1 MSHLTDQARA
11 RARAASSAS
20 SSHVVATQGHRFE
33 ALLDDPRVP
42 RRMVLRGGLAGSL
55 ASLLAA
61 CGGGSEDDEAALA
74 DVSTKLDPA
83 MLKAGQEILAVT
95 FAAVAE
101 TQADTVTVPAG
112 YAVQRLFS
120 AGDAVERDATPYD
133 GTFPSSAQAETF
145 AGGNHDGM
153 HFYRLPGIDPNQGG
167 LLAINHEFPD
177 FAILMSG
184 TYDANDTSPAGLERK
199 RLALSAVGVS
209 VVEVRNHDGAWGV
222 RANSRFNRRYS
233 GNTLYRVS
241 GPAAA
246 AVGPVVVG
254 TLNNCASGTT
264 PWGTYLTCEETTD
277 NYLDPTQNPLGYGWV
292 VEIDPYGQLANMPVK
307 RTALGRFDHENT
319 AYLMASDGTVAI
331 YMGDDS
337 TPGCIYKFV
346 PSAKV
351 QRFQRAANAELLDT
365 GTLYAARFA
374 ADGTGEWVELTQG
387 KNGLVA
393 GATDP
398 GNVTQGP
405 QTPATVDF
413 MTQADVLI
421 NTKAAARVAGATL
434 MDRPEW
440 IAVAPDRSVFITL
453 TNNSGRKVTDAANPR
468 VENRHGHIVRW
479 RETGDAPDAKTF
491 RWELVVQAGDAT
503 LANAT
508 GNLVGN
514 IVGDTFSSPD
524 GIGVDPA
531 GRLWVETDMSVPG
544 NSGISGVTNL
554 DTFGNNAMYALDAA
568 TRVSKRFL
576 VGPVGCEITGL
587 AWTPDLRTFFV
598 NIQHP
603 TLAWPSNVQGNTLP
617 PRSSTIVVQRVDGG
631 VVGS

>member
-1 MSHLTDQARA
+1 MSFLTD
-11 RARAASSAS
+11 RARAAARTPTCSDA
-20 SSHVVATQGHRFE
+20 APCAKQRFE
-33 ALLDDPRVP
+33 TLLDDPRVP
-42 RRMVLRGGLAGSL
+42 RRMMLCGGFAGSL
-55 ASLLAA
+55 ATLLAA
-61 CGGGSEDDEAALA
+61 CGGGSGAVDTALSA
-74 DVSTKLDPA
+74 STPGVDQATKP
-83 MLKAGQEILAVT
+83 MGVETLAVGFT
-95 FAAVAE
+95 PVVE
-101 TQADTVTVPAG
+101 SKADAVTVPEG
-112 YAVQRLFS
+112 YRTQRLFS

-133 GTFPSSAQAETF
+133 GTYPSSAQAEKF
-145 AGGNHDGM
+145 AGNHDGM
-153 HFYRLPGIDPNQGG
+153 HFYPLPGLDANRAG
-167 LLAINHEFPD
+167 LLAINHEYPD

-184 TYDANDTSPAGLERK
+184 TYDANDSSAAGLERK

-209 VVEVRNHDGAWGV
+209 VIEVRKQGSEWQL
-222 RANSRFNRRYS
+222 RPNSRFNRRYS

-246 AVGPVVVG
+246 AVGPAVVG
-254 TLNNCASGTT
+254 TLNNCASGAT

-319 AYLMASDGTVAI
+319 AYRLGSDNTVAI

-346 PSAKV
+346 PTGKV
-351 QRFQRAANAELLDT
+351 HRGQRAANAELLDS

-374 ADGTGEWVELTQG
+374 ADGSGAWIELTQG

-393 GATDP
+393 GAIDP

-405 QTPATVDF
+405 QTPTTVDF
-413 MTQADVLI
+413 LTQADVLI
-421 NTKAAARVAGATL
+421 DTKAAARVAGATL

-440 IAVAPDRSVFITL
+440 IAVAPDRSVFVTL
-453 TNNSGRKVTDAANPR
+453 TNNSGRKVIDAANPR

-479 RETGDAPDAKTF
+479 REAGDAPDAMTF
-491 RWELVVQAGDAT
+491 RWELVVQAGDPA

-514 IVGDTFSSPD
+514 LVGDTFSSPD

-531 GRLWVETDMSVPG
+531 GRLWVQTDMSLPG
-544 NSGISGVTNL
+544 TSGISGVSNV

-568 TRVSKRFL
+568 SRASKRFL

-587 AWTPDLRTFFV
+587 AWTPDLKTFFV

-603 TLAWPSNVQGNTLP
+603 SQAWPSNVQGNTLP
-617 PRSSTIVVQRVDGG
+617 PRSSTIIVQRADGG